1 MARAPTI
8 HGPRTFVT
16 VSHDAHAV
24 RSPGDTAV
32 LIDRG
37 EVRASRPAHEV
48 VDAYGA
54 SSLGEGPG
62 ASGNVSEG
70 TPGEPRHPGRMGSF
84 RPLNGGSPPPQSTSS
99 CKRAERS
106 LRPCDNGTD
115 PS

>member
-37 EVRASRPAHEV
+37 EVRASRPANEV

-54 SSLGEGPG
+54 SSLGEARGVRERVG
-62 ASGNVSEG
+62 G
-70 TPGEPRHPGRMGSF
+70 HPGRAT
-84 RPLNGGSPPPQSTSS
+84 SPGTDGQFQALEWRVATTPVDIELQA
-99 CKRAERS
+99 CREILES
-106 LRPCDNGTD
+106 LR
-115 PS
+115 